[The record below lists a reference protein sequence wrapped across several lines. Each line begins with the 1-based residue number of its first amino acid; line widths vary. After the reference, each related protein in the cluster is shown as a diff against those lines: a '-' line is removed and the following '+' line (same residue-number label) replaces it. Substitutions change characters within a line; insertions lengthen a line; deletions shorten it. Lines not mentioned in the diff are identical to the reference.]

1 MCPKCAKSHELND
14 TDCNDP
20 PSCVNCKGAHPA
32 FDRRCPKWIFEKEVV
47 AVKTRNKLSF
57 GEARKVVEARCP
69 AGASG
74 NTYANAT
81 IAIVSA
87 KPPTKTASTQWSLE
101 DIKLVQKAIVLKSQ
115 PEKNEQNKWRKGVI
129 SPTKSTYSQ
138 TNYENTKPKVAPKP
152 SLSSLQKKLTKSPP

>member
-1 MCPKCAKSHELND
+1 MCRKCAKSHELTD
-14 TDCNDP
+14 TDCNEP

-47 AVKTRNKLSF
+47 AVKTKNKLSF

-81 IAIVSA
+81 IAVGSA
-87 KPPTKTASTQWSLE
+87 KPTTKTASTQWSLE

-115 PEKNEQNKWRKGVI
+115 PEKNEQNQWKKGVN
-129 SPTKSTYSQ
+129 SPKKSATSNWKY
-138 TNYENTKPKVAPKP
+138 
-152 SLSSLQKKLTKSPP
+152 